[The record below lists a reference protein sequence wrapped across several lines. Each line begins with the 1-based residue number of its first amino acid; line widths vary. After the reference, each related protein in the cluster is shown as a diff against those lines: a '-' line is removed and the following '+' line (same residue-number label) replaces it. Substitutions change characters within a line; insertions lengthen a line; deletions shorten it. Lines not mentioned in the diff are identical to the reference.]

1 MPNERKPTEEEL
13 EELRNRGVEIGKPE
27 KTDVAPLDGGIAP
40 PPGPP
45 PPPPPPSPPDVG
57 GG

>member
-13 EELRNRGVEIGKPE
+13 EELRAAGVEKHKPE
-27 KTDVAPLDGGIAP
+27 PGVKPASGGT
-40 PPGPP
+40 GNP
-45 PPPPPPSPPDVG
+45 PPPPPPSPPPPDVG